1 VRSWIIIPVLF
12 ASSIAMGQTLGGSSV
27 YNFLKLPNTPQ
38 LTGLGGINL
47 SQTSN
52 DVGMAFYNPAL
63 LVSSMH
69 TQINTVF
76 NSFYAG
82 IKTYHLSLGYHS
94 EKLNTNFLWG
104 LHYFNYGDVQETD
117 ASGNV
122 LGAFHPTDWVMKI
135 SASRRYLQRWNY
147 GFTFKL

>member
-12 ASSIAMGQTLGGSSV
+12 ASSIAIGPTLGGSSV

-38 LTGLGGINL
+38 LTGLGGINI

-69 TQINTVF
+69 TQMNTVF
-76 NSFYAG
+76 NSFDEG
-82 IKTYHLSLGYHS
+82 IKTYPLSLGYHS
-94 EKLNTNFLWG
+94 EKLNTKSFMG
-104 LHYFNYGDVQETD
+104 
-117 ASGNV
+117 AS
-122 LGAFHPTDWVMKI
+122 LF
-135 SASRRYLQRWNY
+135 
-147 GFTFKL
+147 

>member
-1 VRSWIIIPVLF
+1 MRSWIIIPVLF
-12 ASSIAMGQTLGGSSV
+12 ASSIAIGQTLGGSSV

-38 LTGLGGINL
+38 LTGSGGINI

-52 DVGMAFYNPAL
+52 DVGMAFYNPSL

-69 TQINTVF
+69 TEMNTVF
-76 NSFYAG
+76 NSFYRG

-104 LHYFNYGDVQETD
+104 LHYFNYGDVQEKD
-117 ASGNV
+117 ASGDV
-122 LGAFHPTDWVMKI
+122 LGAFRPTDWVMQI
-135 SASRRYLQRWNY
+135 SASHICNDGTMDSLSS
-147 GFTFKL
+147 